1 MWKRLN
7 RVGGE
12 ERTLELMLR
21 IGVAGCYIGHG
32 AFGVMGKEAWLPYFA
47 VAGIGPDLAWTLM
60 PVVGSFDILIGILA
74 LVTPRPAVLV
84 YAAGWGVWTAL
95 LRPLSGESVFETL
108 ERAGNYG
115 VPVAFLIFAG
125 VAWRPTLRW
134 IREVDVSPLTPDRR
148 RRVMTALRIT
158 VATLLVGHGGLALLG
173 KPLLAD
179 HLAAVGLPG
188 GSLALVGAFEMAL
201 AAAVLLKPV
210 PGLLLG
216 IVAWKVVTE
225 ALYPFTGAP
234 FWEFVERAGSYI
246 APLALWVM
254 VRETAR
260 IRTPAD
266 TSSPG
271 TAGVTTGTADGAAR
285 TATATRMVA
294 AIGVGTAL
302 AWSALAGASA
312 SAADVGPSAEGAME
326 SSGAALTAGSGPTEA
341 SAAGHAALS
350 VPIRSG
356 WTAVSPSAAEGL
368 QELSL
373 LAILRRG
380 GLVLACR
387 HAITDRSRGDARRVD
402 FDDPSTQR
410 VLSADG
416 RAQARRL
423 GEIIRRQGV
432 PVGEV
437 HTSPYARTAESA
449 ELTFGRAEVHT
460 ALYGRSREKT
470 ARLREL
476 LTTVPARGTNR
487 ALMTH
492 QGVLYRVLPGV
503 ERGSIREGDCMVLDP
518 DGRSFEILARLG
530 PEEWAGLRLEE
541 PEPSDASH
549 EAAGSGPGA
558 ADDRR
563 AVTAA
568 RRGGTVIVCRHAI
581 TGSFREREPVDYADT
596 TTQRLLNRAGERQS
610 RRLGEAL
617 RALGVEVTELVASP
631 MSRARRTAELM
642 FDREPTIDGA
652 WHTNGGSYGGPA
664 RDARRRT
671 LSEPVESGNRLIVSH
686 IGTMSSVLDGIQRRV
701 GEGDC
706 VVVRPLGDG
715 YDIIG
720 VVEAEAW
727 TR

>member
-1 MWKRLN
+1 MKAWKKLN
-7 RVGGE
+7 ESGRE
-12 ERTLELMLR
+12 ERTLELLLR

-47 VAGIGPDLAWTLM
+47 VAGIGPDLARTLM
-60 PVVGSFDILIGILA
+60 PVVGSFDILIGLLA

-84 YAAGWGVWTAL
+84 YAATWGVWTAL

-115 VPVAFLIFAG
+115 VPIAFLILVG
-125 VAWRPTLRW
+125 VAWRPTRRW
-134 IREVDVSPLTPDRR
+134 LREVDVSALTPERR
-148 RRVMTALRIT
+148 RRVMMALRVA

-179 HLAAVGLPG
+179 HLAAIGLPA

-201 AAAVLLKPV
+201 AAAVLIKPV

-216 IVAWKVVTE
+216 ILAWKVATE
-225 ALYPFTGAP
+225 ALYPLTGAP

-254 VRETAR
+254 VRETAWAR
-260 IRTPAD
+260 MPSGSRAHGR
-266 TSSPG
+266 G
-271 TAGVTTGTADGAAR
+271 TKVARRASAATGV
-285 TATATRMVA
+285 VV
-294 AIGVGTAL
+294 AIGLTAAL
-302 AWSALAGASA
+302 AWSAGTGAAAVSA
-312 SAADVGPSAEGAME
+312 SDHGVSLDDRVDAA
-326 SSGAALTAGSGPTEA
+326 
-341 SAAGHAALS
+341 
-350 VPIRSG
+350 
-356 WTAVSPSAAEGL
+356 

-373 LAILRRG
+373 LASLRQG

-410 VLSADG
+410 VLSAEG

-423 GEIIRRQGV
+423 GEIIRRQQV
-432 PVGEV
+432 PIGEV
-437 HTSPYARTAESA
+437 LTSPYARTADSA
-449 ELTFGRAEVHT
+449 ELTFGRAEVDA
-460 ALYGRSREKT
+460 ALSGRSREKT
-470 ARLREL
+470 ARLRRL
-476 LTTVPARGTNR
+476 LTGVPADGANR
-487 ALMTH
+487 VLMTH

-518 DGRSFEILARLG
+518 DGRGFEILDRLG
-530 PEEWAGLRLEE
+530 PEEWAALRLEE
-541 PEPSDASH
+541 PQRSERSRELPESERAIV
-549 EAAGSGPGA
+549 AAQ
-558 ADDRR
+558 
-563 AVTAA
+563 
-568 RRGGTVIVCRHAI
+568 RGGTVIVCRHAV
-581 TGSFREREPVDYADT
+581 TNSFQEREPVDYADT

-610 RRLGEAL
+610 RGLGEAMS
-617 RALGVEVTELVASP
+617 ALGIEVTELVASP

-642 FDREPTIDGA
+642 LDRAPTIDST
-652 WHTNGGSYGGPA
+652 WHTNGGSYGGEA
-664 RDARRRT
+664 RDVRRRT
-671 LSEPVESGNRLIVSH
+671 LSETVERGNRLIVSH
-686 IGTMSSVLDGIQRRV
+686 IGTMGSVLDGIQRRV

-715 YDIIG
+715 YEMIG
-720 VVEAEAW
+720 VVRAEDW